1 MKVFNAPIAGANYTA
16 DTRNY
21 PWHRPP
27 DLVEY
32 DGGVGYILNKLKEDE
47 QLELVF
53 SLIKI
58 DAKIS
63 TIVTSILMQAISRGK
78 FSIDLAILIAGPIA
92 RYISIIADE
101 QDLKY
106 DMGVGDEDRVVITPT
121 SLKVALG
128 ILDDDEKED
137 VTIEVLEQDNSIVDG
152 GIMAAPPE
160 DASGMNDIPATPD
173 EQAAMLGQI
182 EEEEEPVDEL
192 S

>member
-1 MKVFNAPIAGANYTA
+1 MRMFDAPIAGANYAA
-16 DTRNY
+16 DTKNY

-32 DGGVGYILNKLKEDE
+32 DDGVGYILNKLKEDE

-58 DAKIS
+58 DAKIT

-101 QDLKY
+101 QELKY
-106 DMGVGDEDRVVITPT
+106 DMGLGDDDRAVITPT

-128 ILDDDEKED
+128 ILEDDENKD
-137 VTIEVLEQDNSIVDG
+137 VTLEVLEQDTVLKDG
-152 GIMAAPPE
+152 GIMAAPE
-160 DASGMNDIPATPD
+160 DASEMDDTPATPD

-182 EEEEEPVDEL
+182 EEEEPIDEL